1 MARNQNL
8 LLDAPELTG
17 ATFCRAHADAADSWF
32 SELMVAATDDLEGVA
47 LIALGGYGRGE
58 LWPFSDLDVIL
69 IHHKKRKDI
78 QALAEGLWYPVWDRG
93 LKLGHVVGT
102 IDQTLDGAK
111 GELDRA
117 TALLDL
123 RLIAGDP
130 SLHQQLEAGTE
141 KLWSKKSR
149 DFLDLLATSVEARHH
164 RYGDVSFTIEP
175 ELKNGR
181 GGLRDLHAM
190 QWADRAEPGFAS
202 AELAELAP
210 QSELLMAARVEL
222 HRTAN
227 RATDTLTLDDQDAV
241 AEALGFAGGQEL
253 MLELASAGRR
263 TAWHS
268 DEVWVRWN
276 RRQSYR
282 WPGLPLQLLTAQ
294 FELRDDQI
302 ELRDEVTPDS
312 DPLLTL
318 RAAELAARTGKMLGR
333 STLERLRDHGEA
345 PDEPW
350 SEEARSLFAQ
360 LFLAC
365 RAAIDVIEDLDQ
377 FDLMVRLLPEWVSV
391 RAKPQ
396 RNVLHTFTVDRHLC
410 EAAANASEL
419 AAEVDRPDLLVVG
432 ALLHDIG
439 KGYPGDHTEVGM
451 EKITIIS
458 ERMGFPAPDVA
469 VLVDLCRYHLMLS
482 DVAVRRDISDG
493 GTIRAVAAAGRSVPF
508 LRLLRALTE
517 ADSLATG
524 PAVWNS
530 WKSGLVSELVD
541 RACHVIQ
548 GGKLEDV
555 TAEFPPDDVLADM
568 ASGERSINADRNVVT
583 VVDHDAPGMFGRVSA
598 VLALNG
604 LDVLDASAYSADDGM
619 ACSRFTVN
627 DSDGHGIDWEPVISN
642 INAALEGRLALSARV
657 KERALQYQRYRRRL
671 SAEPPR
677 RHVTVDNSI
686 SDVATVVDV
695 HAPDTIGLLFRL
707 TQALAE
713 FRLDIRSASV
723 QTLGPEAVDSFYLCD
738 HLGSKI
744 EDPVVLRELELAIK
758 DSMGP
763 IE

>member
-1 MARNQNL
+1 MAKNLNL
-8 LLDAPELTG
+8 LLEAPDLRG
-17 ATFCRAHADAADSWF
+17 AAYCRAHADAADAWF
-32 SELMVAATDDLEGVA
+32 AELMAAATDDLSGVA
-47 LIALGGYGRGE
+47 LLALGGYGRGE

-78 QALAEGLWYPVWDRG
+78 QALAERLWYPVWDRG

-102 IDQTLDGAK
+102 VDQTLDGAK

-130 SLHQQLEAGTE
+130 ALHQQLEAGTE
-141 KLWSKKSR
+141 KLWSKKSG
-149 DFLDLLATSVEARHH
+149 DFLELLATSVDARHH

-190 QWADRAEPGFAS
+190 RWADRAEPGFAA

-210 QSELLMAARVEL
+210 QAELLMAARVEL

-241 AEALGFAGGQEL
+241 AEALGFDGGQEL

-268 DEVWVRWN
+268 DEVWVRW
-276 RRQSYR
+276 RRRHSYK
-282 WPGLPLQLLTAQ
+282 WPGVPLQLLTAQ

-333 STLERLRDHGEA
+333 STLEQLRDHGET

-350 SEEARSLFAQ
+350 SEEARTLFAN
-360 LFLAC
+360 LFLAG
-365 RAAIDVIEDLDQ
+365 RAAIEVIEDLDQ

-410 EAAANASEL
+410 EAAANASAL
-419 AAEVDRPDLLVVG
+419 TDEVERPDLLVIG

-451 EKITIIS
+451 EKIAVIA
-458 ERMGFPAPDVA
+458 ERMGFAPTEVA

-517 ADSLATG
+517 ADSVATG
-524 PAVWNS
+524 PAVWNT
-530 WKSGLVSELVD
+530 WKAGLVSELVD

-555 TAEFPPDDVLADM
+555 TPDFPPEDLLAKM
-568 ASGERSINADRNVVT
+568 ATGERSIEAARNVVT

-598 VLALNG
+598 VLALTG
-604 LDVLDASAYSADDGM
+604 LDVLDASAFSADDGM

-627 DSDGHGIDWEPVISN
+627 DSDGHGVDWAPVIAN
-642 INAALEGRLALSARV
+642 IDSALDGRMALSARV
-657 KERALQYQRYRRRL
+657 NQRAVEHQRYRRRL
-671 SAEPPR
+671 SAEPAR
-677 RHVTVDNSI
+677 RLVTFDNSV
-686 SDVATVVDV
+686 SDVATIVDV
-695 HAPDTIGLLFRL
+695 HAPDTIGLLYRL

-713 FRLDIRSASV
+713 FRLDIRSASA
-723 QTLGPEAVDSFYLCD
+723 QTLGPEAIDSFYLCD
-738 HLGSKI
+738 HLGNKI
-744 EDPVVLRELELAIK
+744 EDPDLLRELEFAIL

-763 IE
+763 VE